1 MPSKRC
7 AQAISLVASFAP
19 FGHAKNFLYQLLM
32 LDVSETCIEGITHRV
47 GTKLYHDAWIK
58 GRQPYGLCEETKAP
72 EQLYMQTDGGMVPT
86 CGDKKVEY
94 KENKLG
100 IVYKNSDI
108 VRKINKNGK
117 ERTEI
122 KNKHF
127 VSSLGEGVDK
137 FKKMLYALSIEHGA
151 KKAKEVI
158 ILGDGAVWISK
169 FKEEFFPDGIQILD
183 WFHAVEHLWDTA
195 RILFGDNNTKR
206 CEEWVIPLKTL
217 LWDGKIDTVI
227 DILTREGLSRK
238 TKQTAVFELRGYFR
252 SNREHMRYKA
262 FRAKGY
268 NIGSGAIE
276 SANKY
281 IVGQRLKLAGMQWTI
296 SHANAMI
303 HLRCK
308 YFENNWEELWNTM
321 ELRDYLDHGLVE
333 KYKAAA

>member
-1 MPSKRC
+1 
-7 AQAISLVASFAP
+7 
-19 FGHAKNFLYQLLM
+19 M